1 MKLSGGVKVP
11 VYQYRCAEHGVFEVT
26 LAMGAAAAWRRCAGC
41 NADARRVFSPPLLSR
56 TPTAVTAAI
65 EHAEKSRFEPEV
77 VAAPAPRPGAR
88 ASRTVSNP
96 LLQRLPRP

>member
-1 MKLSGGVKVP
+1 VP

-26 LAMGAAAAWRRCAGC
+26 LAMGVATARRRCAGC

-56 TPTAVTAAI
+56 TPTGVATAI
-65 EHAEKSRFEPEV
+65 EQAAKSRFEPEV
-77 VAAPAPRPGAR
+77 VAAPAPRSGAR